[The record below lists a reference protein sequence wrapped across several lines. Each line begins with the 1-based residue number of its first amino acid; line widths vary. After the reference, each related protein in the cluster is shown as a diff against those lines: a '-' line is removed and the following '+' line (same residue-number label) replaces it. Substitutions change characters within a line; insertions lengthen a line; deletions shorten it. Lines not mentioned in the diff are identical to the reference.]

1 MRIILL
7 VLALLLQAA
16 CAIKSYCPSLPADPN
31 MFGAHERYG
40 TLSFTYLTNERAGW
54 KSLPQKPET
63 VRKILEQH
71 SGYPSIIALSEP
83 PTKGPHVNVTL
94 THGPPP
100 SAWVYMTVNTFH
112 LIPGYFNGIM
122 YEVQFDVFADNLLT
136 HTYRHEIK
144 VQSIGWIGLLPFV
157 WINLFTTHFAEAFE
171 ATVYQF
177 VTEAISDG
185 VL

>member
-1 MRIILL
+1 MRMILL
-7 VLALLLQAA
+7 TLALVLQAA
-16 CAIKSYCPSLPADPN
+16 CAIKSYSPSLPADPQHVR
-31 MFGAHERYG
+31 AHERYG
-40 TLSFTYLTNERAGW
+40 TLSFTYLTNERDGW

-83 PTKGPHVNVTL
+83 PTKGPHGNVTL

-144 VQSIGWIGLLPFV
+144 VQSIGWIGLLPLI
-157 WINLFTTHFAEAFE
+157 WINLFTTHFVEAFE

>member
-7 VLALLLQAA
+7 VLALLLQGA
-16 CAIKSYCPSLPADPN
+16 CAIKSYSPSLLAN
-31 MFGAHERYG
+31 TQSVLVHERLG
-40 TLSFTYLTNERAGW
+40 TLSFTYLTNERDGW
-54 KSLPQKPET
+54 KSLPQKSET

-71 SGYPSIIALSEP
+71 SGYSSIIALSEP

-94 THGPPP
+94 RHGPPP
-100 SAWVYMTVNTFH
+100 STWVYMTVNTFH

-122 YEVQFDVFADNLLT
+122 YDVQFDVFADNLLT

-144 VQSIGWIGLLPFV
+144 VRAIGWIGLLPFV
-157 WINLFTTHFAEAFE
+157 WINLFTTHFIEAFE

>member
-7 VLALLLQAA
+7 ALALLLHAA
-16 CAIKSYCPSLPADPN
+16 CAINSYSPSLPADTQTVRAVEKHG
-31 MFGAHERYG
+31 M
-40 TLSFTYLTNERAGW
+40 LSFTYLTNERD
-54 KSLPQKPET
+54 SLDPLPQKPEA

-71 SGYPSIIALSEP
+71 SGYLSIIALSNP
-83 PTKGPHVNVTL
+83 PTKGPHVNVTV
-94 THGPPP
+94 TYGPPP
-100 SAWVYMTVNTFH
+100 SSWVSMAHWTFY
-112 LIPGYFNGIM
+112 LIPGYFNGIG
-122 YEVQFDVFADNLLT
+122 YEVQFDVFADNVLT

-144 VQSIGWIGLLPFV
+144 LQAIGWIGLLPFV
-157 WINLFTTHFAEAFE
+157 WINLFTTHFVEAFE

>member
-7 VLALLLQAA
+7 ALALLFQGA
-16 CAIKSYCPSLPADPN
+16 CAIMSYSPSLPADSPHVP
-31 MFGAHERYG
+31 AHERFA
-40 TLSFTYLTNERAGW
+40 TLSFTYLTNERDG
-54 KSLPQKPET
+54 SDPLPQKPET

-71 SGYPSIIALSEP
+71 SGYPSVIALSDP
-83 PTKGPHVNVTL
+83 PAKGPHVNVTL
-94 THGPPP
+94 SYGPPP
-100 SAWVYMTVNTFH
+100 SAWVYKAHQTFYI
-112 LIPGYFNGIM
+112 IPGYFNGIA

-136 HTYRHEIK
+136 RTYRHEIK
-144 VQSIGWIGLLPFV
+144 VQSIGWIGLLPLV
-157 WINLFTTHFAEAFE
+157 WINLFTTHFVEAFE

>member
-1 MRIILL
+1 MQIIPLA
-7 VLALLLQAA
+7 LALLLQAA
-16 CAIKSYCPSLPADPN
+16 CAIMSYSPSLPADTQHV
-31 MFGAHERYG
+31 AAYERFG
-40 TLSFTYLTNERAGW
+40 TLSFTYLTNERDGW
-54 KSLPQKPET
+54 KPLPQKPEI

-83 PTKGPHVNVTL
+83 PPKGPHVNVTVN
-94 THGPPP
+94 HGPPP

-122 YEVQFDVFADNLLT
+122 YEVQFDVFADNRLT

-144 VQSIGWIGLLPFV
+144 LQSIGWIGLLPFV
-157 WINLFTTHFAEAFE
+157 WINLFTTDFVEAFE

-177 VTEAISDG
+177 VAEAISDG
-185 VL
+185 AL